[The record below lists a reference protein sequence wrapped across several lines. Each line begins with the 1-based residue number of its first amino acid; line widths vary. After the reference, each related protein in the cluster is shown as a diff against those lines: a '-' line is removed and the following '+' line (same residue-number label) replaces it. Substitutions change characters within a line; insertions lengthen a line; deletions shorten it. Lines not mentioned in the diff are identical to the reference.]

1 MAASKTERPEF
12 ERHKFRDFR
21 KLLPG
26 VEVET
31 IFDVGAN
38 VGKTVAQA
46 RRFYPEAE
54 IYAFEPVKASYE
66 EMVSL
71 IGPDDEAIHTFN
83 AAVGARP
90 GEGFVT
96 AEGTKP
102 QNRLV
107 EADSRRETQPVEIL
121 AGDDFCETRE
131 ISRISFLKIDTE
143 GHDLDVL
150 RGFQRMLGE
159 ERLDL
164 IQVEAGMTA
173 GNTLHVPLARFQG
186 YLEPMGYS
194 LFRIYEQKGWRKVG
208 GPVLGF
214 ANPVFVSKSVTD
226 AHMG

>member
-1 MAASKTERPEF
+1 MEATKTERPEF
-12 ERHKFRDFR
+12 ERHKFRDFH
-21 KLLPG
+21 KLLPR
-26 VEVET
+26 VEVRT

-46 RRFYPEAE
+46 RRFYPESE

-71 IGPDDEAIHTFN
+71 IGPDDKGVHTFN

-90 GEGFVT
+90 GEGFIT
-96 AEGTKP
+96 AEGTRP

-107 EADSRRETQPVEIL
+107 EANSRRQTQPVQIL
-121 AGDDFCETRE
+121 AGDEFCESHG
-131 ISRISFLKIDTE
+131 IPRINFLKIDTE

-150 RGFQRMLGE
+150 RGFQKMLGE
-159 ERLDL
+159 ERIDL
-164 IQVEAGMTA
+164 LQVEAGMTA
-173 GNTLHVPLARFQG
+173 GNNLHVPLDRFQG

-214 ANPVFVSKSVTD
+214 ANPVFVSESVAA